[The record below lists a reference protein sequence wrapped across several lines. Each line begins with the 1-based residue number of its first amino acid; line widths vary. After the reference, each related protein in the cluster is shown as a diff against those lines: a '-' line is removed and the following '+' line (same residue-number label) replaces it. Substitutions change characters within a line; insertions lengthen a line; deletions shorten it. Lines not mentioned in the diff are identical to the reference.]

1 MKVGNLKY
9 FIIIFF
15 FIFLNSTLYSQ
26 EKLNLENIEPTF
38 EEDTDPNGNEELNNT
53 FKLKTKTKK
62 KNIKG
67 KTVVKFKALDKITA
81 KTSRLNIP
89 VGKIQKF
96 GYLEILPK
104 KCSFSKSDNDNGVV
118 AYIQVKDLSNK
129 KDDKVFVFNGW
140 TFSSSTTLKTFD
152 HPVYDL
158 WLTGCEN
165 I

>member
-62 KNIKG
+62 KK
-67 KTVVKFKALDKITA
+67 
-81 KTSRLNIP
+81 
-89 VGKIQKF
+89 
-96 GYLEILPK
+96 Y
-104 KCSFSKSDNDNGVV
+104 
-118 AYIQVKDLSNK
+118 
-129 KDDKVFVFNGW
+129 
-140 TFSSSTTLKTFD
+140 
-152 HPVYDL
+152 
-158 WLTGCEN
+158 
-165 I
+165 